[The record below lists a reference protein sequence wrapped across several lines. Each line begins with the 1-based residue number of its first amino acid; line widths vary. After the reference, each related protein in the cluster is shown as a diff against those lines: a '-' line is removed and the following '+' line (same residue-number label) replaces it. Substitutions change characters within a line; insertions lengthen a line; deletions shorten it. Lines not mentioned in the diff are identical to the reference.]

1 MKFFNKATISTVLV
15 AILSGCM
22 SPSLPATQKSV
33 FIVMK
38 TPVLRYADQGFVS
51 RGADQVAVEIYANG
65 VAVMKLKIMKAQ
77 ICNGSGLFSC
87 LSKKEFNTRFLSM
100 HYPDDIMENI
110 FRGKKVFGGVGVQAN
125 SGGFTQTIKK
135 TGEYAIHYSVLNG
148 SIVFRDTLS
157 NILIK
162 VKENR

>member
-1 MKFFNKATISTVLV
+1 M
-15 AILSGCM
+15 
-22 SPSLPATQKSV
+22 

-51 RGADQVAVEIYANG
+51 RSADQVAVEIYANG
-65 VAVMKLKIMKAQ
+65 AAVMKLQIKKTE

-100 HYPDDIMENI
+100 YYPKDIMENI
-110 FRGKKVFGGVGVQAN
+110 FRGKKIFGGLGAEEN
-125 SGGFTQTIKK
+125 SRGFTQTIKK
-135 TGEYAIHYSVLNG
+135 AGEYAIHYSVLNG
-148 SIVFRDTLS
+148 SIVFRDTIS
-157 NILIK
+157 HIVIK